1 MASPALLDIE
11 VDSSLSAQENA
22 NRYFSRFKKLAR
34 QANHVEALLDQTV
47 CCRMLPYAAVCCRML
62 PYAAVC
68 CHMLPYAHVCSR
80 MLTYVHVCSRTLTY
94 AHVCSR
100 MLTYAVTYALRMLTY
115 AVVCRSRTSLS

>member
-22 NRYFSRFKKLAR
+22 NRYFLRFKKLAR

-47 CCRMLPYAAVCCRML
+47 C
-62 PYAAVC
+62 
-68 CHMLPYAHVCSR
+68 SR
-80 MLTYVHVCSRTLTY
+80 MLTY

-100 MLTYAVTYALRMLTY
+100 MLTYAHICSRML
-115 AVVCRSRTSLS
+115 